1 MKIFSPNI
9 APPVSQ
15 TNVDRLSPGPGEE
28 QNELRLNKLKKACR
42 EFEAIFISYILKSM
56 RKTTHKSDLFGGGL
70 GSDIYQQIFDEKLAG
85 AMSESNQLKI
95 GDLLYNRYASLIAN
109 QQAPPRELNTRIV
122 RQPEPQKIHP
132 QPDATRTFIPAAERP
147 DEVSPNHTST
157 SSIDRLISR
166 FDNIINEAARKFGL
180 KPGLIRAL
188 IRQESAGDPGAVSH
202 KGAKGLMQLMD
213 STAAMLGVT
222 DPFNPAQ
229 NIMGGARYLSQ
240 LLKRFGGDL
249 VKAVASYNAGP
260 GAVEKYNGIP
270 PYPETRSYVR
280 NVLST
285 MIIE

>member
-1 MKIFSPNI
+1 MKISNPDI
-9 APPVSQ
+9 IPPVPRA
-15 TNVDRLSPGPGEE
+15 NVDRISPAAGKE
-28 QNELRLNKLKKACR
+28 QDKLQLQKLKKACR

-56 RKTTHKSDLFGGGL
+56 RKATQKSDLFGGGF

-85 AMSESNQLKI
+85 TMSESGQLKI
-95 GDLLYNRYASLIAN
+95 GDLLYNRYARLLGNHHEPI
-109 QQAPPRELNTRIV
+109 RESDTRIV
-122 RQPEPQKIHP
+122 RAPEVPIEQKG
-132 QPDATRTFIPAAERP
+132 DATGNFIPVPERP
-147 DEVSPNHTST
+147 DGKQENHTLV

-166 FDNIINEAARKFGL
+166 FDNTINEAAEKFGL

-188 IRQESAGDPGAVSH
+188 IRQESAGDPEAISG

-222 DPFNPAQ
+222 DPFNPVQ

-240 LLKRFGGDL
+240 LLKRFSGDL

-270 PYPETRSYVR
+270 PYPETRKYVR
-280 NVLST
+280 NILSS
-285 MIIE
+285 MVIE